1 MEATPWWELL
11 KTLPPVRWACA
22 YGSAAVRQTGYDA
35 THSMLDLLLVVDD
48 AVDWHGR
55 NRLQN
60 PSHYSAPAW
69 LDGWLQE
76 WGASIY
82 YLPNVTLPKG
92 DKHYKYGVIGR
103 RAFLADL
110 LEWRTLYVA
119 GRLHKPILSLGND
132 TNAGDDTLQLA
143 QESNLSQAANVASL
157 LSPPKPSIEQFLTTI
172 VSLSY
177 LGDFRM
183 SVAEDPRK
191 IARIVQGQG
200 EQLWSMYRGRLGEG
214 STRLTG
220 DRLEFDD
227 APLSVL
233 NRLSTLPW
241 TLLHEFRRRG
251 CLFEAAKRYRTEEAP
266 IRHQLR
272 HSIVAISRLPALTQA
287 VKGIVTAGPARSW
300 SYALAK
306 LSRRLSR

>member
-1 MEATPWWELL
+1 MGELL
-11 KTLPPVRWACA
+11 GTLPPVQWACA
-22 YGSAAVRQTGYDA
+22 YGSAAVRQADYDA
-35 THSMLDLLLVVDD
+35 AHSMLDLLVVVED
-48 AVDWHGR
+48 AVDWHRR

-60 PSHYSAPAW
+60 PTHYSAPAW

-76 WGASIY
+76 WGAALY
-82 YLPNVTLPKG
+82 YLPNVTLPTG
-92 DKHYKYGVIGR
+92 TRHYKYGVIGR

-119 GRLHKPILSLGND
+119 GRLHKPILSQGHADGALR
-132 TNAGDDTLQLA
+132 LA
-143 QESNLSQAANVASL
+143 QENNLRQAASVASL
-157 LSPPKPSIEQFLTTI
+157 LSPPRPSIDQFLATI

-214 STRLTG
+214 TRLVG

-227 APLSVL
+227 SPLSVL
-233 NRLSTLPW
+233 DRLSSLPLTLR
-241 TLLHEFRRRG
+241 HEFRRRG
-251 CLFEAAKRYRTEEAP
+251 CLFEAAKRYRLEGDP

-272 HSIVAISRLPALTQA
+272 HSIVAISRLPALAQA
-287 VKGIVTAGPARSW
+287 TKGVVTAGPARSW
-300 SYALAK
+300 NYALAK
-306 LSRRLSR
+306 LARRLSRH